1 MLLEK
6 GSAGSNLT
14 FTMWK
19 PQNQLSTGVTRC
31 KANLLKRDYSESDK
45 CDCGRTQDLN
55 HLFNCPNMATTCKR
69 GDTFLADDKVTYV
82 AEYWN
87 ETI

>member
-6 GSAGSNLT
+6 GLTSAGSNLT
-14 FTMWK
+14 FTTK
-19 PQNQLSTGVTRC
+19 PLNQLRTGVTRW
-31 KANLLKRDYSESDK
+31 KANLLKRGYSES
-45 CDCGRTQDLN
+45 DCGRTQDLN
-55 HLFNCPNMATTCKR
+55 HLFNCPNMATTCER
-69 GDTFLADDKVTYV
+69 GDTFLANDKATYV